1 MKEFDSNRLLPLTR
15 SMFEGQQK
23 WSDRN
28 WKETLSKHYRS
39 IEKLVEKTQVFAIW
53 KKRLGARY
61 HDVAKELIPEIFM
74 DAYMSI
80 DFACMGLYKQANICL
95 RAQLETTLRLV
106 YFSTHQVE
114 FKWWQ
119 SGSEWY
125 LGDKDV
131 WGKGYI
137 YFELLTEFKDYDGA
151 RKDKLFGRIRI
162 FYKLLSHYVHSSV
175 GTFQTKPNKISPKY
189 EPDEFR
195 KWKSNFNDV
204 QKFVN
209 VILALGFAETFK
221 ASDISIQR
229 KILKTIETRNYKDG
243 LRKSLKLRIP
253 GRI

>member
-1 MKEFDSNRLLPLTR
+1 MAEFNLTRLKPLTK

-28 WKETLSKHYRS
+28 WKETVSRHYLV
-39 IEKLVEKTQVFAIW
+39 IEKLVEKTQVFALW
-53 KKRLGARY
+53 KRRLGIKY
-61 HDVAKELIPEIFM
+61 HEVAKELIPEIFM

-106 YFSTHQVE
+106 YFSTHRVE

-137 YFELLTEFKDYDGA
+137 YFKLLKEFKEFDVA
-151 RKDKLFGRIRI
+151 RSDELFSEIRT
-162 FYKLLSHYVHSSV
+162 FYKLLSHYVHSSM
-175 GTFQTKPNKISPKY
+175 GSFQTKPNRISPKY
-189 EPDEFR
+189 EPDEFV

-221 ASDISIQR
+221 ASDISTQR
-229 KILKTIETRNYKDG
+229 KILKVIENNDYKDR
-243 LRKSLKLRIP
+243 LRRSLNLRIP